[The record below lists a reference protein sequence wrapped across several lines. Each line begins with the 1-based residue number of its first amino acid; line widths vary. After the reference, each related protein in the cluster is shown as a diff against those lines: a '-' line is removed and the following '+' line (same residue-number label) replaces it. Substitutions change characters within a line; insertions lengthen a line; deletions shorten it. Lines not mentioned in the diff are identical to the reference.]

1 MTVMIIARMEFQMKK
16 INKVPILTAMLISI
30 SGTSILAVTGT
41 VNAPSGLV
49 LREEAS
55 KGGSVITTVQDD
67 EPVEVLEKNGEWYK
81 VKYNGQEG
89 YLFAEYVETEENNI
103 PNGEQTPTTLPS
115 ENEPT
120 MQNPETPE
128 NESNG
133 ETNPEQN
140 PSTEPPFITEPKVVQ
155 AKTSANIYIMP
166 LISSTPVGSITVG
179 STITITKQITNWS
192 YITTGTVEG
201 WVRTYLI
208 KNEVTRSTT
217 NRGKWICK

>member
-1 MTVMIIARMEFQMKK
+1 MKK

>member
-1 MTVMIIARMEFQMKK
+1 MLV
-16 INKVPILTAMLISI
+16 AMLISI
-30 SGTSILAVTGT
+30 SGTSILAITGT

-49 LREEAS
+49 LRGEAT
-55 KGGSVITTVQDD
+55 KGGSVITTVQDN
-67 EPVEVLEKNGEWYK
+67 EQVEVLEKNGEWYK

-103 PNGEQTPTTLPS
+103 PNGGQTSTTKPP

-120 MQNPETPE
+120 TQNPETPE

-133 ETNPEQN
+133 ETHLEQN
-140 PSTEPPFITEPKVVQ
+140 PSTEPPFITEPEVVQ
-155 AKTSANIYIMP
+155 AKTSANLYIMP
-166 LISSTPVGSITVG
+166 LISSTPIGTINAGT
-179 STITITKQITNWS
+179 TITITKQITNWS

-217 NRGKWICK
+217 IRGRWKY

>member
-1 MTVMIIARMEFQMKK
+1 MIIARMEVQMKK
-16 INKVPILTAMLISI
+16 INKIPILTAMLISI

-67 EPVEVLEKNGEWYK
+67 EQVEVLEKNGEWYK
-81 VKYNGQEG
+81 VKYSGQEG

-133 ETNPEQN
+133 ETHPEQN

-166 LISSTPVGSITVG
+166 LISSTPVGSVTVG
-179 STITITKQITNWS
+179 NTITITKQITNWS